1 MEWWIINDELI
12 FHPLSI
18 IGFLD
23 CLWFLDRFRKTYSG
37 PEDWHAFIRQLFFF
51 FTGNPL
57 PPVKSIFQIFQRPMI
72 LALSKLLFQYINI
85 PEGNINKLQEKENNT
100 FLHCL
105 NGGFISYKAL
115 C

>member
-1 MEWWIINDELI
+1 
-12 FHPLSI
+12 
-18 IGFLD
+18 
-23 CLWFLDRFRKTYSG
+23 
-37 PEDWHAFIRQLFFF
+37 
-51 FTGNPL
+51 
-57 PPVKSIFQIFQRPMI
+57 MI